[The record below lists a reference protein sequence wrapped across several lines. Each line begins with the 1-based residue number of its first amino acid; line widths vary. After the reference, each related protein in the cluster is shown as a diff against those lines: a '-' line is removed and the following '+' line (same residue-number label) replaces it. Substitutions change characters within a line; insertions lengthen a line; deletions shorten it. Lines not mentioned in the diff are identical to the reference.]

1 MRLSPAMADLRRA
14 VREWAAGDIGAP
26 ENLFLVALSGGG
38 DSAALAWAAALELPQ
53 RGFRIGAVIVDH
65 QLQEDSANVA
75 SRAAQQATGW
85 GLSPV
90 IIKVVKVGTA
100 GGPEE
105 AARIARYQAFTEALA
120 ETGATGVLLA
130 HTEDDQ
136 AETVLL
142 GLARGSGPG
151 SLKGMAPRDGLFH
164 RPLLALPR
172 QTLRSALED
181 AGESWWEDPHNSDS
195 RFARVRVREVLLPA
209 LEQELGPG
217 VSRALARTAALFR
230 QDSDALDSLARDV
243 TESAVVVGKDGQ
255 RSIPVDALEGLS
267 DAVLARVLKNFVTD
281 TGVTSLG
288 YVHIGEM
295 VNLVRH
301 WSGQA
306 EVSLPGVRVGRT
318 EGVLHARL
326 APGQSGGKRE
336 DGI

>member
-1 MRLSPAMADLRRA
+1 MADVRRA
-14 VREWAAGDIGAP
+14 VREWAVGHPGTA

-38 DSAALAWAAALELPQ
+38 DSTALAWAASLELPQ
-53 RGFRIGAVIVDH
+53 RGVRVGAVIVDH
-65 QLQEDSANVA
+65 QLQEGSAEVA
-75 SRAAQQATGW
+75 SRAADQAAKW

-90 IIKVVKVGTA
+90 LVRAVEVGTV

-105 AARIARYQAFTEALA
+105 AARTARYGAFTEALA
-120 ETGATGVLLA
+120 ESGASGVLLA

-151 SLKGMAPRDGLFH
+151 SLKGMALHDGVFH

-172 QTLRSALED
+172 LTLRSALED
-181 AGESWWEDPHNSDS
+181 AGETWWEDPHNSES
-195 RFARVRVREVLLPA
+195 RFARVRVRQTLMPA

-230 QDSDALDSLARDV
+230 QDSEALDEIARDV
-243 TESAVVVGKDGQ
+243 SELAVVDGGDGHW
-255 RSIPVDALEGLS
+255 SVPVDALRGLP
-267 DAVLARVLKNFVTD
+267 DAVLTRVLKSFVTRA
-281 TGVTSLG
+281 GVTSLG

-295 VNLVRH
+295 VNLVRN
-301 WSGQA
+301 WSGQE

-318 EGVLHARL
+318 DGSLHARL
-326 APGQSGGKRE
+326 APGESGEKG
-336 DGI
+336 DHGI